1 MKKELEPYLP
11 TAEEIT
17 QMNKGKFSI
26 WVEDT
31 RSKLRKREVLRDSLF
46 HLQNEISKS
55 LQAEYKS
62 EVEKERTIQRSIEK
76 YYKSFNK
83 VGE

>member
-11 TAEEIT
+11 TAEAIT
-17 QMNKGKFSI
+17 QMNQGKFSI

-31 RSKLRKREVLRDSLF
+31 RSELREREVMRDPLF
-46 HLQNEISKS
+46 HLQNEISQ
-55 LQAEYKS
+55 LLHAEYKS

-76 YYKSFNK
+76 YYKAIQ
-83 VGE
+83 